1 MLGCVQQEIEAHV
14 RGGDARTT
22 HQDSDRFRQI
32 ADPFSKTSRF
42 WSLFTQWVC
51 TLAAAPH
58 QVAAPTAT
66 QWGDL
71 HHEGR
76 DTPVTRRRDASYG
89 AKPPPLPLVSY
100 FLTGAGLPG
109 QAQFNVGEAQRRE
122 HTSSTTRPSTLSG
135 TEPRPTR
142 FVLQSLQ

>member
-1 MLGCVQQEIEAHV
+1 MRA
-14 RGGDARTT
+14 T
-22 HQDSDRFRQI
+22 HHDRHRIRQN
-32 ADPFSKTSRF
+32 ADPFSQNRPYSPF
-42 WSLFTQWVC
+42 FTQWVC

-135 TEPRPTR
+135 TEPRPTC